1 MPAQHRQGDTAQAH
15 HPPRQ
20 PQAEQQRGV
29 FGDGGCRRRP
39 SHVPAQPITSQ
50 ISSTM
55 FSRLPTI
62 SRITGARTY
71 CTPSSQPSSTSWPAP
86 PEHSANESQE
96 NAAPVPAPRHCRRQ
110 SAAPVRSAD
119 SAAGRSLPG
128 QQRQQQRL
136 HKGARQRLRVLCPQR
151 LRRQPVVLMR
161 RNNSSMNRKLV
172 ATAPIATPPCRSGCR
187 GGRSP
192 RCPPA
197 RAAVR

>member
-1 MPAQHRQGDTAQAH
+1 MVSDVKHSCSNSERNMMSRLSASSRRRSPRRAAQHRQGDTAQAH

-39 SHVPAQPITSQ
+39 SHVPAGPITSQ

-136 HKGARQRLRVLCPQR
+136 HKGARQRLRVLCPSACAASR
-151 LRRQPVVLMR
+151 WC
-161 RNNSSMNRKLV
+161 SC
-172 ATAPIATPPCRSGCR
+172 AGTTAA
-187 GGRSP
+187 
-192 RCPPA
+192 
-197 RAAVR
+197 